1 MAETLVPSAQLLGLS
16 LRNSDWLTANSPLQR
31 FSASAS
37 FTAKELED
45 RRWCTPSTLNR

>member
-1 MAETLVPSAQLLGLS
+1 MAETPVPSAQLLGLS

-37 FTAKELED
+37 FTAKELALVHAIG
-45 RRWCTPSTLNR
+45 PSLER